1 VGTTA
6 VTIIVEPSGDRGQAL
21 ITAIDAAKTS
31 VHMEMYL
38 LTNDSVVSAL
48 TSKASAGVAVQVILN
63 ETFPTTDDSN
73 TSVYST
79 LKAAKGV
86 DVVWASD
93 AFTYTHEKTVII
105 DGATAWIMTAN
116 ATEASYDSNREYLA
130 VDTDPTDVAEA
141 EAIFAD
147 DFAQSGYKS
156 DSPTSTPTVPG
167 PLVVAPAPPMNS
179 LPDLVALIGSA
190 KQSVYAEVEEIDN
203 TSIANA
209 FVTAVKNGATV
220 DFVVANL
227 SENTSGNAA
236 LTTITS
242 GGGHV
247 YIGGA
252 PEATSTATDPYI
264 HAKAIVIDGTK
275 AWIGSENFTTGSLE
289 YNREVGVVFTT
300 PAQVLAVQTAI
311 KSDVASGTALQ

>member
-1 VGTTA
+1 MGTTA
-6 VTIIVEPSGDRGQAL
+6 VTIIVEPSGDRGAAL
-21 ITAIDAAKTS
+21 VDAINAAKTS

-38 LTNDSVVSAL
+38 VTNSSIVSAL
-48 TSKASAGVAVQVILN
+48 ASRASAGLEVKVILN
-63 ETFPTTDDSN
+63 ETFPAGSGDSN
-73 TSVYST
+73 ASEMTT
-79 LKAAKGV
+79 LMGDKGV
-86 DVVWASD
+86 DVVWAS
-93 AFTYTHEKTVII
+93 ASFTYTHEKCVII

-141 EAIFAD
+141 EAIFAAD
-147 DFAQSGYKS
+147 YAQSGYTS
-156 DSPTSTPTVPG
+156 GNTHSTPDVPG

-179 LPDLVALIGSA
+179 LPDLVALIQSA

-203 TSIANA
+203 ASIASA

-227 SENTSGNAA
+227 SENTSGNTA

-300 PAQVLAVQTAI
+300 PAQVQAVETAI
-311 KSDVASGTALQ
+311 KSDVASGKAL

>member
-1 VGTTA
+1 
-6 VTIIVEPSGDRGQAL
+6 
-21 ITAIDAAKTS
+21 
-31 VHMEMYL
+31 
-38 LTNDSVVSAL
+38 
-48 TSKASAGVAVQVILN
+48 
-63 ETFPTTDDSN
+63 
-73 TSVYST
+73 
-79 LKAAKGV
+79 
-86 DVVWASD
+86 
-93 AFTYTHEKTVII
+93 
-105 DGATAWIMTAN
+105 
-116 ATEASYDSNREYLA
+116 
-130 VDTDPTDVAEA
+130 
-141 EAIFAD
+141 
-147 DFAQSGYKS
+147 
-156 DSPTSTPTVPG
+156 
-167 PLVVAPAPPMNS
+167 MNS